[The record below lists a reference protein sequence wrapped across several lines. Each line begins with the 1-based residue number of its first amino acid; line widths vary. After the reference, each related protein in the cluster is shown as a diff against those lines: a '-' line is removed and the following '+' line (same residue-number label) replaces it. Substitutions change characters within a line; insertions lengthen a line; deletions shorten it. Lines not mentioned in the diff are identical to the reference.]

1 MERSAEAYR
10 AAAELAPEDVR
21 IVNDAALVLVYY
33 LHTDLDRARAMLER
47 CVELG
52 ARQVQDPG
60 LDKEAL
66 WALKNA
72 WGDAHQNLGV
82 LHAEFL
88 GDKAQAI
95 TYFNKAVEIG
105 PEPRPDVTSIWLPA
119 LGGEKVDPG
128 DDMLVTKSWAEPCR

>member
-1 MERSAEAYR
+1 
-10 AAAELAPEDVR
+10 
-21 IVNDAALVLVYY
+21 VLVRPA
-33 LHTDLDRARAMLER
+33 HGPRARASCPSAGR
-47 CVELG
+47 
-52 ARQVQDPG
+52 ARRAAGQDPA

-82 LHAEFL
+82 LHAEFRK
-88 GDKAQAI
+88 DKAQAI